1 MPFAW
6 SRANPLGALALLRSH
21 RELFGLAGVYFLLH
35 FAHHVY
41 SAVYVLYAGQRVG
54 LGSLEIGLLLAFAGA
69 SEMAVQGLLVGRVA
83 KRYGDRR
90 TMVTGLLFGGAGLLG
105 MAVAPDPWTFALVL
119 APNALWALAMP
130 TMMSLMSGRVS
141 EREQGQLQG
150 ANNSVASIA
159 GIASPLVFG
168 WLYSLSATSL
178 PGFSFAVA
186 AALLLAAAALGHAVT
201 RGRAARDAGA

>member
-69 SEMAVQGLLVGRVA
+69 AEMAVQGLLVGRVA